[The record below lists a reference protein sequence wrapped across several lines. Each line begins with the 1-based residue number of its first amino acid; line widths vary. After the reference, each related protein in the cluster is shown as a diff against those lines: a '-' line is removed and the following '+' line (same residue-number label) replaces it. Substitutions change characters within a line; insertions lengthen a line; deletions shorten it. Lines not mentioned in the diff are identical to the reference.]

1 MRSALA
7 LALSGRASAH
17 PDTAICMNDLAGVL
31 LERRLKHAEQG
42 EKAEVDLSEV
52 ETLSLSCLAALK
64 ALGCA
69 PEHAA
74 FLASQHNLAVV
85 QQYRSGGDGSARS
98 GGSEASAAPAAAPA
112 ATASP
117 LAALHGEW
125 LIDESVS
132 QNTGALLT
140 YFGAPWLLVQAV
152 LASPTPPMHVQ
163 LGSDLLDLKISYPG
177 LFPLVNAYRQR
188 APSFHKSPFGQQQPC
203 TFTLGL
209 DDSGAPALVLDIPQ
223 TRALGLMRITHAM
236 AGARQRVVVRMIL
249 EGGQE
254 KVRITRFYDRRAPA
268 GTKGK

>member
-7 LALSGRASAH
+7 ACQPEGASAH

-42 EKAEVDLSEV
+42 AEVDLSEV
-52 ETLSLSCLAALK
+52 EALSRSCLAALQT
-64 ALGCA
+64 LGCA

-74 FLASQHNLAVV
+74 TIASQHNLAVV
-85 QQYRSGGDGSARS
+85 QQYRSGGDSSVRS
-98 GGSEASAAPAAAPA
+98 GGGEAGAAPA

-117 LAALHGEW
+117 LAELQGEW

-163 LGSDLLDLKISYPG
+163 LGSDLLEVRVTYPG
-177 LFPLVNAYRQR
+177 LFPLANVYRQG

-209 DDSGAPALVLDIPQ
+209 DDAGAPALVIEIPQ

-249 EGGQE
+249 EGAE
-254 KVRITRFYDRRAPA
+254 KIRITRIYDRRAPA